1 VTPIGETIDEIRL
14 ENNTESETSAVKQN
28 GRSASRADRT
38 AIITEL
44 TVNPHWSLS
53 NYFVFMT
60 QSVYTVVL
68 QVLRL
73 YNGANDI
80 EGIYG
85 SRILRYRF
93 RDEWREDFQ
102 QRKMVKTGRKN
113 PPPPH
118 DIDIV
123 RGSAY
128 GIFSR
133 AFVQFILEDQRAR
146 DLLQWSRTT
155 WSPDELYW
163 ATLHHTYSNPHLH
176 TPGAFS
182 G

>member
-1 VTPIGETIDEIRL
+1 MVCDRGQFTELAVYLGVTPTDFVL
-14 ENNTESETSAVKQN
+14 VVN
-28 GRSASRADRT
+28 RSA
-38 AIITEL
+38 IE
-44 TVNPHWSLS
+44 
-53 NYFVFMT
+53 
-60 QSVYTVVL
+60 

-73 YNGANDI
+73 YNGANDV
-80 EGIYG
+80 EGLYG
-85 SRILRYRF
+85 WRILHGRF
-93 RDEWREDFQ
+93 RDEWREDVKT
-102 QRKMVKTGRKN
+102 RKMVWTGKDN

-133 AFVQFILEDQRAR
+133 AFVRFILEDQRAR

-155 WSPDELYW
+155 YSPDEIYW

-176 TPGAFS
+176 TPGGFS
-182 G
+182 GQSLVSTL